1 MTTRTTTTSP
11 LLPATATDRFQ
22 ILQPP
27 QDNDNGSAQQPRA
40 QGATVGAMRG
50 SPNRLQQQ
58 QQQQKHPRFAAHLEL
73 PVASSTKDRDD
84 LRLLSMKMDRLQGR
98 LMIMSATT
106 TTGKESSQ
114 NDKNTNSTEHHETVD
129 PRELNN
135 DTATVVARPPPIEND
150 FTARARQLEN
160 VAGTKPSMEGRAP
173 AARKDK
179 QDEDEQS
186 HNHHDDSQKH
196 VHFVVN
202 DNHNVEPVM
211 QHKPPPS
218 PPPEPHVHFV
228 NEEQELLVE
237 EEEDEQ
243 QQQQQQQQQ
252 QLNSSYKRVPSPP
265 PEPHVHFLNE
275 EHELLV
281 EEEVAQTVPPLPP
294 SPKSPHHRRRS
305 LSPPPEPH
313 VRFVDD
319 DDDDDDMDDDMDDEL
334 QPASLPEPP
343 SLTNHHHSPRSRRPV
358 SPPPPLPP
366 SPPPELAQEEDEQPR
381 VIVVRPDSPEH
392 VHFVDDTVVIVVDE
406 KQQKEETTATM
417 TANLAVHENAA
428 AGSMT
433 GNHAPETAVST
444 KEISSSL
451 LPNPP
456 KEEAEEETADAPRRP
471 ALALADLVVMETTT
485 SAAQRL
491 TPSISTRRFAVLEPA
506 GSKPPP
512 ASSRAVAVPQS
523 SVRTPL
529 VVWDGT
535 SSGAKTGPE
544 HDALLLAVDPLSS
557 ALVQVAVAPKPSHQ
571 VNDAVVAEPGAE
583 PAILE
588 QQDDDDGGAD
598 DSAKVEN
605 EVDAAVKAEKD
616 ASVKAEKEAGFEAE
630 KEAPVKAEKEVDI
643 NLENETDAVMNV
655 SSKETLVTDT
665 VGAVMPDSGGCVLP
679 DDETALISNKEA
691 VAFLDDCDDLL
702 ASPEDD
708 LYVAS
713 PEDDLDETTPPPPP
727 PEQEEE
733 IVFVADESM
742 DEDAE
747 ALDQLKALKESMAT
761 TNLAASHST
770 ASKSAPT
777 PPPTPLLTTKI
788 TRAAEEVTCA
798 GISFLDPPMG
808 SSPPMLAPALPAVTR
823 KVVVEEENDDD
834 DECALLQHGSMDI
847 SAVVEGSQADDDD
860 DEKETETVP
869 EDGATTLGQPPTV
882 EVNSAVVAV
891 VSEALAESGTTTP
904 AASTS
909 EDTDVPQPKE
919 RETGV
924 PESTQE
930 TDLSTNETEQTVHEQ
945 IAEPESTIARAIE
958 VAVEEAA
965 TEAVQEAVL
974 SSLDAASVA
983 NGKAI
988 DPEIGKPV
996 ELETEQRLV
1005 AETMELNN
1013 EQDVA
1018 EQVASVL
1025 ADTAKDS
1032 NESNSSECQK
1042 DVETSAAVAMSDADE
1057 ESGAAAAAAEKES
1070 AVDETLPSKD
1080 TFTGVTLPHES
1091 ADQLLQSAEKASTD
1105 TPELSK
1111 QDVLPSLATADTEK
1125 SKKIPDPSPVAERDH
1140 FPALPT
1146 ASPAA
1151 TAAPPIV
1158 KQERSGSSWSQV
1170 AAKMS
1175 TAPVRKAER
1184 AAPSIATRAT
1194 TSSDKESTQVKTAP
1208 TKETPITKSLPTKP
1222 PETKPKREPAPKSKD
1237 PQLAPR
1243 AMTPKD
1249 PPKSRVKPSIPAT
1262 TFTTDAP
1269 ILILISSQSFDREV
1283 GVRQERAYTLLSSKN
1298 IKYATIDG
1306 ADPANKDIRSELFAI
1321 SGLRVVYP
1329 QFFKVR
1335 SDGTAKFWGDWDRFE
1350 QENDAGTLV
1359 KELSSFESIAPPP
1372 VSQVVASKAKE
1383 NTPDT
1388 PQQPVKPAKP
1398 ENAEKLPKSETSRL
1412 LILVSSQSMDR
1423 QTGSRQQ
1430 NAFTLLDA
1438 KNIAYET
1445 LDGADPVNK
1454 EKRNDLF
1461 SLSGIRAKYPQFF
1474 KASSNGDISFWGD
1487 WDHFELC
1494 NESGT
1499 LARELGVSTAS
1510 ASTQKKPSSRKE
1522 VAKPAATKT
1531 SVANSMPETLAA
1543 SAKTF
1548 VAPGGSKLKEK
1559 KDQRPVNA
1567 SGEMKAR
1574 PEVVPSV
1581 SKEIIIEQPSK
1592 ASDITVYGATSF
1604 VAKHVLSYLR
1614 QISATLHREFRIT
1627 LAGRNQTKL
1636 DSLKEECSGLMLG
1649 LSTVHPKS
1657 TGKCTYDIFVAE
1669 STDVKALKTM
1679 VERTH
1684 VVLSC
1689 AGPYAKYGSNL
1700 VAACAEIGVDYVD
1713 ITGEI
1718 SWAGQ
1723 MRQMHGRTAAKS
1735 GARIIS
1741 FCGFDSVPSDLAVFA
1756 AFRALKKSSTKFNK
1770 SLEIE
1775 KATTWHSCVGIAGGG
1790 TIHTA
1795 LQMPVGLDKLF
1806 RRPVPFLLEDPLILV
1821 HPTLRADPKSDEA
1834 RNRLAAAEWM
1844 NQLFRFDSIFCWGVS
1859 IPFFMAPVNA
1869 KVVHASAIAL
1879 HYGENFKYR
1888 ERFVPTGYRMTA
1900 KLGVIALIPALIV
1913 QLAVIAFVTII
1924 KIPVL
1929 GKLLADAFAPPGT
1942 GMSDRMCKEAYAEV
1956 YAQVTTSAAKT
1967 GKVDKADV
1975 LIKFEGDPGNW
1986 VTAQCACESA
1996 LALLLNKNELPPRSE
2011 DGFGTPAEL
2020 LGTVLLKRLQKT
2032 AVRPVQFETQVR
2044 RNVDEWEWGIH
2055 AINLSSTR

>member
-1 MTTRTTTTSP
+1 MMT
-11 LLPATATDRFQ
+11 
-22 ILQPP
+22 
-27 QDNDNGSAQQPRA
+27 
-40 QGATVGAMRG
+40 
-50 SPNRLQQQ
+50 
-58 QQQQKHPRFAAHLEL
+58 
-73 PVASSTKDRDD
+73 
-84 LRLLSMKMDRLQGR
+84 
-98 LMIMSATT
+98 MSATT
-106 TTGKESSQ
+106 MNATGNRSNEEEEEEEEDASP
-114 NDKNTNSTEHHETVD
+114 KNNHTDHNQTVD
-129 PRELNN
+129 PCEH
-135 DTATVVARPPPIEND
+135 TATTVVVARPPPIEND
-150 FTARARQLEN
+150 STARARQLEN
-160 VAGTKPSMEGRAP
+160 VAGIEPSMDREGPAP
-173 AARKDK
+173 AVR
-179 QDEDEQS
+179 EEEGERFP
-186 HNHHDDSQKH
+186 HNMNNNNNNNHHDDSQKH

-202 DNHNVEPVM
+202 DSNDAEPVM

-228 NEEQELLVE
+228 DEEQELLVE
-237 EEEDEQ
+237 EEQDELQ
-243 QQQQQQQQQ
+243 QQQQQQQQPS
-252 QLNSSYKRVPSPP
+252 SSYKRVPSPP
-265 PEPHVHFLNE
+265 PEPHVHFVNE

-281 EEEVAQTVPPLPP
+281 EEEVAQTVPPMPP

-313 VRFVDD
+313 VRFVDEDDDMDALED
-319 DDDDDDMDDDMDDEL
+319 DDDDDDDDDEL
-334 QPASLPEPP
+334 QQASMLEPP
-343 SLTNHHHSPRSRRPV
+343 SLTNHHHHHSPRTRPRPPL

-381 VIVVRPDSPEH
+381 VIVLRPDSPEH
-392 VHFVDDTVVIVVDE
+392 VHFVDDKVIMVAVVDE
-406 KQQKEETTATM
+406 KDENE
-417 TANLAVHENAA
+417 TANHRAVDENNAA
-428 AGSMT
+428 GASDT
-433 GNHAPETAVST
+433 NETEACS
-444 KEISSSL
+444 KESSAFL
-451 LPNPP
+451 LPDPL
-456 KEEAEEETADAPRRP
+456 KEEALLPPSSRP
-471 ALALADLVVMETTT
+471 ALALSDLVALETTT
-485 SAAQRL
+485 SAARRL
-491 TPSISTRRFAVLEPA
+491 PPSMTTGRFAVMEPA
-506 GSKPPP
+506 GSNSVP
-512 ASSRAVAVPQS
+512 ARSGAAESVPFV
-523 SVRTPL
+523 VRTPL
-529 VVWDGT
+529 PLVVLDG
-535 SSGAKTGPE
+535 SSSSSSSSSNNTLSCGGGGGGAIKGTK
-544 HDALLLAVDPLSS
+544 DALLLTVDPLSS
-557 ALVQVAVAPKPSHQ
+557 ALVQVVVSKPSHQ
-571 VNDAVVAEPGAE
+571 PREMANDAVVAEP
-583 PAILE
+583 PASKDASAKANRTAAIDE
-588 QQDDDDGGAD
+588 MPD
-598 DSAKVEN
+598 DSKVEN
-605 EVDAAVKAEKD
+605 KAAAEAVRVEND
-616 ASVKAEKEAGFEAE
+616 EAHVRVEKEAAAVFAVEQEADV
-630 KEAPVKAEKEVDI
+630 A
-643 NLENETDAVMNV
+643 LENETDNVEAEKKADGVEAGKKADAGVNV
-655 SSKETLVTDT
+655 SSEETLVADT
-665 VGAVMPDSGGCVLP
+665 VGAVVSVENEADVVMNVSAKEPFVADAKEISVADTVGAVKPEAASFVVP
-679 DDETALISNKEA
+679 DDDTALISNKEV

-727 PEQEEE
+727 PEHEEE
-733 IVFVADESM
+733 IVFLADESM

-761 TNLAASHST
+761 TNLATTHTT

-808 SSPPMLAPALPAVTR
+808 SSPPLLAPALPAVTSE
-823 KVVVEEENDDD
+823 VVMEEEEE
-834 DECALLQHGSMDI
+834 DECALLQHGSMDM
-847 SAVVEGSQADDDD
+847 SAVVEGSQADNDDDD
-860 DEKETETVP
+860 DEKETESVP
-869 EDGATTLGQPPTV
+869 EDGATFDQPPTV
-882 EVNSAVVAV
+882 EVDSTVVAV
-891 VSEALAESGTTTP
+891 VPEALAESVTTTIT

-909 EDTDVPQPKE
+909 EDTDVPQPKA
-919 RETGV
+919 RETDV

-930 TDLSTNETEQTVHEQ
+930 ANLSTSEAVKTLQEQM
-945 IAEPESTIARAIE
+945 AEPESTIARAIE

-965 TEAVQEAVL
+965 NEAVEEAVL
-974 SSLDAASVA
+974 SSLDAASVV
-983 NGKAI
+983 NGNAI
-988 DPEIGKPV
+988 DPEIGKAV
-996 ELETEQRLV
+996 DESETEKRVV
-1005 AETMELNN
+1005 AETMELDN
-1013 EQDVA
+1013 EQDEVT
-1018 EQVASVL
+1018 EQVLTETSENR
-1025 ADTAKDS
+1025 
-1032 NESNSSECQK
+1032 NESNSSETRE
-1042 DVETSAAVAMSDADE
+1042 DVESAAEVAMSDAAE
-1057 ESGAAAAAAEKES
+1057 ESGAAADEKES
-1070 AVDETLPSKD
+1070 AVDEPLPNKAISI
-1080 TFTGVTLPHES
+1080 GVTLPHES
-1091 ADQLLQSAEKASTD
+1091 ADQQLEPTEKASSD

-1111 QDVLPSLATADTEK
+1111 QHVPPSLATADTEK
-1125 SKKIPDPSPVAERDH
+1125 SKKILDSSPAAERDQ

-1151 TAAPPIV
+1151 TAAPPVV

-1175 TAPVRKAER
+1175 AAPVRKAER
-1184 AAPSIATRAT
+1184 AAPSIATRAP
-1194 TSSDKESTQVKTAP
+1194 TSSDKESAHVKTVP
-1208 TKETPITKSLPTKP
+1208 PKETPVTKSLPAKT
-1222 PETKPKREPAPKSKD
+1222 PEIKSKRDPAPKSKD

-1243 AMTPKD
+1243 AITPRD
-1249 PPKSRVKPSIPAT
+1249 PPKSRIKPSIPAT

-1283 GVRQERAYTLLSSKN
+1283 SARQERAYTLLSAKN

-1329 QFFKVR
+1329 QFFEVR

-1350 QENDAGTLV
+1350 QENDAGTLM
-1359 KELSSFESIAPPP
+1359 KDLSSVESIAPPP
-1372 VSQVVASKAKE
+1372 VSQVAASKAKE
-1383 NTPDT
+1383 ITPDT

-1398 ENAEKLPKSETSRL
+1398 ENAEKLPKLETSRL

-1430 NAFTLLDA
+1430 NAFTLLDV

-1454 EKRNDLF
+1454 DRRNDLF

-1474 KASSNGDISFWGD
+1474 KVSSNGDTSFWGD

-1494 NESGT
+1494 NENGT
-1499 LARELGVSTAS
+1499 LSRELGVSTAS
-1510 ASTQKKPSSRKE
+1510 ASTQNKPPSRKE
-1522 VAKPAATKT
+1522 VEKPAATKAT
-1531 SVANSMPETLAA
+1531 VVVPMPETVSA
-1543 SAKTF
+1543 SAKTR
-1548 VAPGGSKLKEK
+1548 VAPVGSKLKEK
-1559 KDQRPVNA
+1559 KYRRPVNA
-1567 SGEMKAR
+1567 SGETKAR

-1581 SKEIIIEQPSK
+1581 LKEIIVERPSK

-1614 QISATLHREFRIT
+1614 QVSATLHREFRIT

-1649 LSTVHPKS
+1649 LSSIYPKS
-1657 TGKCTYDIFVAE
+1657 IGKCTYDIFVAE
-1669 STDVKALKTM
+1669 STDVKALRTM
-1679 VERTH
+1679 VDRTH

-1689 AGPYAKYGSNL
+1689 AGPYTKYGSSL
-1700 VAACAEIGVDYVD
+1700 VAACAEAGVDYVD
-1713 ITGEI
+1713 ITAEI
-1718 SWAGQ
+1718 SWVGQ
-1723 MRQMHGRTAAKS
+1723 MRQIHGRAAAKS

-1756 AFRALKKSSTKFNK
+1756 AFRALKKSSAKFNK

-1795 LQMPVGLDKLF
+1795 LQMPLGLDKLI
-1806 RRPVPFLLEDPLILV
+1806 RRPIPFLLEDPLILV

-1834 RNRLAAAEWM
+1834 RNRLAASEWM

-1859 IPFFMAPVNA
+1859 IPFLMAPVNA

-1900 KLGVIALIPALIV
+1900 KLGVLALIPALIV
-1913 QLAVIAFVTII
+1913 QLAVVAFVTFI

-1929 GKLLADAFAPPGT
+1929 GKLLADVFAPPGT

-1956 YAQVTTSAAKT
+1956 YAQVTTSTSKT

-1996 LALLLNKNELPPRSE
+1996 LALLLNKSELPPRSE

-2032 AVRPVQFETQVR
+2032 AVRPVQLETQVR

-2055 AINLSSTR
+2055 AINLSSTH